1 MAVGT
6 RTVADTA
13 TSPGIAVARGGGV
26 AESSNSAVSWA
37 AISGG
42 ALAALAATAILLSL
56 GTGIG
61 LTTVSPWPNAGTTA
75 TTFGVVAA
83 IWLVIVQWFSSA
95 LGGYLT
101 GRLRT
106 KWTGLH
112 TDEVFFRDTAHGFLA
127 WALAT
132 IVIVLLA
139 GSAGTAALRGATSA
153 MTSVASGAAQSAA
166 EQAAV
171 GNNNASNPM
180 GYTIDTLFRS
190 DNAATGSNQD
200 SRAEAT
206 RIIAN
211 GLRNGDLPP
220 ADRNYLAQLI
230 ASKTGI
236 AQPEAEQRVDAAVAQ
251 LKDADVKARQAADTA
266 RKTTAS
272 ISIITALSLLIGAFV
287 ASVAAAF
294 GGRLRDEY

>member
-61 LTTVSPWPNAGTTA
+61 LTTVSPWPNAGSTA

-153 MTSVASGAAQSAA
+153 VTSVATGAAQSAA
-166 EQAAV
+166 GQAAA
-171 GNNNASNPM
+171 GNNASNPM
-180 GYTIDTLFRS
+180 GYTIDTLFRA
-190 DNAATGSNQD
+190 DNAAAGSNQD

-220 ADRNYLAQLI
+220 ADRTYLAQLI
-230 ASKTGI
+230 ASKTGV
-236 AQPEAEQRVDAAVAQ
+236 AQPEAEQRVDTAVTQ
-251 LKDADVKARQAADTA
+251 LKDADVRARQAADTA